1 MGGRKY
7 GISPR
12 YSLSQWSKCYGL
24 TRRSQLSLEQIER
37 FFQYVAIAWYV
48 HASCVVC
55 TLNDNGKL
63 VYQINIATLLPIV
76 VKILNESWI
85 ITITYF
91 QVTMFERFYQNS
103 GECSLW
109 KKTPSFYL
117 GLTKFMLILTRS
129 FPYLFTLPLYYTS
142 CQKTYNC
149 ITDNEE
155 KCARSQEISCF
166 PKDLYS
172 VFSNMGIAKVDM
184 E

>member
-1 MGGRKY
+1 MGGRRY

-12 YSLSQWSKCYGL
+12 YHIITHY
-24 TRRSQLSLEQIER
+24 RSPLNLEQIER
-37 FFQYVAIAWYV
+37 FFQCVAIAWYV
-48 HASCVVC
+48 HASCVC